1 MQYTLLCKFGVY
13 LDDDTPAN
21 TLLYFYSSYRK
32 DENEEKN
39 RQQNKPHQAPKHKTR
54 NFVPRRS

>member
-13 LDDDTPAN
+13 FDDDTPAN
-21 TLLYFYSSYRK
+21 TLLYFYSSFRK

-39 RQQNKPHQAPKHKTR
+39 RQQNKANHASKSR
-54 NFVPRRS
+54 NFVPRRF